1 MKFTG
6 PIPPMVT
13 PFDDKGALDID
24 AHLHNVQQWSSAGLK
39 GFLVMGSNSEA
50 AYLEESEKL
59 DLIRHTVAQVGGK
72 AKVLVGTGMESTRG
86 TLELTNK
93 AAALG
98 ADAALLLTPFYYREA
113 MSEQALIRHFFAIAD
128 HSDIPVLLYNVP
140 KYTGINVSSALVRE
154 ISQHPNIIGM
164 KDSSGNIGQLV
175 QFQAAAADDF
185 QVLVGTAAVWYPALD
200 LGATAGIMA
209 LANCAP
215 AECLEVERLFAA
227 GEKEAAKALYRTL
240 VPVNALVTGNLGVA
254 ALKYACDLRG
264 FRGGKVR
271 SPLSELTDTQKK
283 LVEKTLTDAG
293 LI

>member
-1 MKFTG
+1 MTFTG

-13 PFDDKGALDID
+13 PFDEKGNVDID
-24 AHLHNVQQWSSAGLK
+24 AHLHNVQQWSDAGLQ

-50 AYLEESEKL
+50 AYLETDEKL
-59 DLIRHTVAQVGGK
+59 DLIRHTVTQVGK
-72 AKVLVGTGMESTRG
+72 SAKVLVGTGMESTRS
-86 TLELTNK
+86 TIALTNA

-113 MSEQALIRHFFAIAD
+113 MSEQALIRHFFEIAN
-128 HSDIPVLLYNVP
+128 HSDIPILLYNVP

-154 ISQHPNIIGM
+154 ISEHPNIIGM

-175 QFQAAAADDF
+175 QFQQAAASSF

-200 LGATAGIMA
+200 LGTTAGIMA

-215 AECLEVERLFAA
+215 AECLEVERLFHA
-227 GEKEAAKALYRTL
+227 GERDAARTLYQTL
-240 VPVNALVTGNLGVA
+240 VPVNALVTGNMGVA
-254 ALKYACDLRG
+254 ALKYACELRG
-264 FRGGKVR
+264 IRGGKVR
-271 SPLSELTDTQKK
+271 APLSELSDAQKK
-283 LVEKTLTDAG
+283 IVEQTLSAAN